1 MTIQSITASMSP
13 SVADPEAPSPSDP
26 SPTSGVD
33 DCGALLPAPMPLAE
47 GDLAAEIALLNIRAG
62 RDEAQINTVAE
73 ETQNELQDA
82 AEQNEVNE
90 MHEEAG
96 DIMSN
101 AVAAGIL
108 QVAQGTTQ
116 VVGGG
121 VTSGMSGPAAQGAQ
135 MEFQGG
141 STLFGAGAALFT
153 ANGQASQQ
161 LDQALVTSYKAV
173 ADRAQQTSTEATEGQ
188 QDARSVVAN
197 AIQFYQQYEAA
208 QSQTN
213 LIAAGQRA

>member
-90 MHEEAG
+90 MHQEAG

-188 QDARSVVAN
+188 QDARSVIAN

>member
-173 ADRAQQTSTEATEGQ
+173 ADRAQQTSTEGQ
-188 QDARSVVAN
+188 QDARSVIAN

>member
-1 MTIQSITASMSP
+1 MTIQGITPSMSP
-13 SVADPEAPSPSDP
+13 SIADPEAPSPSDP

-73 ETQNELQDA
+73 ETQNELQEA

-173 ADRAQQTSTEATEGQ
+173 ADRAQQTSTEATEGR
-188 QDARSVVAN
+188 QDARSVIAN

>member
-141 STLFGAGAALFT
+141 STLFGAGAAVFT

-188 QDARSVVAN
+188 QEARSVVAN

>member
-1 MTIQSITASMSP
+1 MTIQGITPTMSP
-13 SVADPEAPSPSDP
+13 AIADPEAPSPSEP
-26 SPTSGVD
+26 SPISGVD

-90 MHEEAG
+90 MHQEAG

-173 ADRAQQTSTEATEGQ
+173 ADRAQQTSTEATEGR
-188 QDARSVVAN
+188 QDARSVIAN